1 MPRPL
6 NKIAAE
12 ILILWRSNAS
22 NPATRKSFH
31 IFATPYAEAMLELSQ
46 ISDHYGL
53 DDAEDIILRFL
64 CNTNHWRGD
73 NAIRIKNELKA
84 HLKEKSNAGNHSK

>member
-1 MPRPL
+1 MPIKPI

-12 ILILWRSNAS
+12 ILTAWG
-22 NPATRKSFH
+22 PGPRKGFQ
-31 IFATPYAEAMLELSQ
+31 IYAGPYAEAMLQLTQ

-64 CNTNHWRGD
+64 VNSQAWRGP
-73 NAIRIKNELKA
+73 AARQAKKELNQ
-84 HLKEKSNAGNHSK
+84 HLKEKACFR